1 MVKGIER
8 YKEKEYKMKIAV
20 VGTGAMGSLYAALLG
35 DAGNEV
41 WAIDQ
46 WKEHVD
52 AIQDKGLRLEGISGD
67 RTVHIQAA
75 TSTDSVGPCD
85 LVIIA
90 TKAMHVAAAAESS
103 KPLMGPETIVVS
115 IQNGLGG
122 PQIAED
128 ILGKGRVLIG
138 VAAGFGASI
147 KNPGH
152 AHHNGMGLMRLGE
165 MKGPAIE
172 RTERTAKVWSDAGFN
187 VKTFDDINQL
197 IWEKLICNVCF
208 SGTCAI
214 TEWTLSEVM
223 ADEDAW
229 RIASGC
235 AKEAFDVAKAK
246 GISVDI
252 DDPVQYVY
260 EFGSKMPNAKP
271 SMLLD
276 YLEGRQSEVDYIN
289 GAIPAEGEKVGVPAP
304 FNTLVTS
311 VVRIKEKKL
320 GVR

>member
-1 MVKGIER
+1 
-8 YKEKEYKMKIAV
+8 MKIAII
-20 VGTGAMGSLYAALLG
+20 GTGAMGSLYAALLG

-46 WKEHVD
+46 WKEHVEV
-52 AIQDKGLRLEGISGD
+52 IQNKGLRLEGKSGD
-67 RTVHIQAA
+67 RTVPIHAA
-75 TSTDSVGPCD
+75 THTDDVGPCD
-85 LVIIA
+85 LIIIA
-90 TKAMHVAAAAESS
+90 TKAMHVASAAESC
-103 KPLMGPETIVVS
+103 KPLIDPDTVVIS

-128 ILGKGRVLIG
+128 ILGKERVLIG

-147 KNPGH
+147 INPGY

-165 MKGPAIE
+165 MKGPATE

-187 VKTFDDINQL
+187 VKTFDNIDQL

-229 RIASGC
+229 RMASGC

-246 GISVDI
+246 GIPVDI
-252 DDPVQYVY
+252 DDPVRYVY

-276 YLEGRQSEVDYIN
+276 YLDGRQSEVDYIN
-289 GAIPAEGEKVGVPAP
+289 GAIPVEGETVGVPAP
-304 FNTLVTS
+304 FNALVTA
-311 VVRIKEKKL
+311 VVRIREKKL

>member
-1 MVKGIER
+1 
-8 YKEKEYKMKIAV
+8 MKIAI

-46 WKEHVD
+46 WKEHVS
-52 AIQDKGLRLEGISGD
+52 AIQEKGLRLEGKSGD
-67 RTVHIQAA
+67 RTVSIHAA
-75 TSTDSVGPCD
+75 THTDSVGPCD
-85 LVIIA
+85 VVIIA
-90 TKAMHVAAAAESS
+90 TKAMHVAAAAEST
-103 KPLMGPETIVVS
+103 KLLMGPDTIVIS
-115 IQNGLGG
+115 IQNGIGG

-128 ILGKGRVLIG
+128 TLGKARVLIG

-147 KNPGH
+147 VKPGH

-165 MKGPAIE
+165 MKGPSME
-172 RTERTAKVWSDAGFN
+172 RTERIAKVWSDAGFN
-187 VKTFDDINQL
+187 VKTFDDIDQL

-214 TEWTLSEVM
+214 TEWTLSQVM

-229 RIASGC
+229 RMASGC

-246 GISVDI
+246 GIAVEI
-252 DDPVQYVY
+252 DDPVKYVY
-260 EFGSKMPNAKP
+260 DFGSKMPNAKP

-276 YLEGRQSEVDYIN
+276 YLDGRLSEVDYIN
-289 GAIPAEGEKVGVPAP
+289 GAIPVEGEKVGVPAP
-304 FNTLVTS
+304 FNTLVS
-311 VVRIKEKKL
+311 GMVRIKERKI

>member
-1 MVKGIER
+1 
-8 YKEKEYKMKIAV
+8 MKIAI
-20 VGTGAMGSLYAALLG
+20 VGTGAMGSIYAALLG

-52 AIQDKGLRLEGISGD
+52 AIERKGLRLEGKSGD
-67 RTVHIQAA
+67 RTVPIHAA
-75 TSTDSVGPCD
+75 TRADSVGPCD
-85 LVIIA
+85 VVIIA
-90 TKAMHVAAAAESS
+90 TKAMHVAAAAESA
-103 KPLMGPETIVVS
+103 KLLMGPDTLVIS
-115 IQNGLGG
+115 IQNGIGG

-128 ILGKGRVLIG
+128 VLGKARVIVG
-138 VAAGFGASI
+138 VAAGFGSSI
-147 KNPGH
+147 VKPGH

-165 MKGPAIE
+165 MKGPAVE
-172 RTERTAKVWSDAGFN
+172 RTERIAKIWSDAGFN
-187 VKTFDDINQL
+187 VKTFDNIDQL

-214 TEWTLSEVM
+214 TEWSLGQVM

-229 RIASGC
+229 RMASGC

-246 GISVDI
+246 AIPVDI
-252 DDPVQYVY
+252 DDPVKYVHD
-260 EFGSKMPNAKP
+260 FGSKMPNAKP

-276 YLEGRQSEVDYIN
+276 YLDGRLSEVDYIN
-289 GAIPAEGEKVGVPAP
+289 GAIPTEGEKVGVPAP
-304 FNTLVTS
+304 FNTLVTA
-311 VVRIKEKKL
+311 VVRIKERKI

>member
-1 MVKGIER
+1 
-8 YKEKEYKMKIAV
+8 MKIAI

-35 DAGNEV
+35 DSGNEV

-46 WKEHVD
+46 WDAHVD
-52 AIQDKGLRLEGISGD
+52 AIREKGLRLEGVTGD
-67 RTVHIQAA
+67 RTVHVYAA
-75 TSTDSVGPCD
+75 TNADSIGPCD

-103 KPLMGPETIVVS
+103 KSLMGPETIVIS

-138 VAAGFGASI
+138 VAGGFGASVRG
-147 KNPGH
+147 PGH

-165 MKGPAIE
+165 MKGPATG
-172 RTERTAKVWSDAGFN
+172 RTERMAKVWSDAGFN
-187 VKTFDDINQL
+187 VKTYDNIDQL
-197 IWEKLICNVCF
+197 IWEKLICNTCF
-208 SGTCAI
+208 SGTSAI
-214 TEWTLSEVM
+214 TEWTLSEIM

-235 AKEAFDVAKAK
+235 AKETFDVAKAK
-246 GISVDI
+246 GIFVDI
-252 DDPVQYVY
+252 DEPVKYVH
-260 EFGSKMPNAKP
+260 EFGLKMPNAKP

-289 GAIPAEGEKVGVPAP
+289 GAIPAEGEKVGVAAP
-304 FNTLVTS
+304 FNTLVTAL
-311 VVRIKEKKL
+311 VRIKEKKI

>member
-1 MVKGIER
+1 
-8 YKEKEYKMKIAV
+8 MKIAI

-52 AIQDKGLRLEGISGD
+52 AIQDKGLRLEGKSGD

-138 VAAGFGASI
+138 VAGGFGASI

-165 MKGPAIE
+165 MKGPATE
-172 RTERTAKVWSDAGFN
+172 RTERMAKVWSDAGFN
-187 VKTFDDINQL
+187 VKTFDDIDQL
-197 IWEKLICNVCF
+197 LWEKLICNVCF
-208 SGTCAI
+208 SGTSAI
-214 TEWTLSEVM
+214 TEWTLSEIM

-246 GISVDI
+246 GIPVDI
-252 DDPVQYVY
+252 DDPVKYVY
-260 EFGSKMPNAKP
+260 EFGLKMPDAKP